1 MFNCIFLPL
10 GALSDVNSLYNDGP
24 LCDGDDTSVSSR
36 ASSRIF
42 DDAMLSYDALSA
54 YYHADYDNFKGPPSS
69 SGRSSDH
76 GGVGAVGGF
85 DDDSHHQASGRTSG
99 ASGNKVDTTDDEC
112 LDKLDV
118 NMRLDNANSTDAINF
133 QDIRSVT
140 ESITLNFGSGR
151 LETDLDSDV

>member
-1 MFNCIFLPL
+1 M
-10 GALSDVNSLYNDGP
+10 SDVNSLYNDGP

-54 YYHADYDNFKGPPSS
+54 YYQTDYDNFKGGVPGIGGSEP
-69 SGRSSDH
+69 GDEDAHH
-76 GGVGAVGGF
+76 GALG
-85 DDDSHHQASGRTSG
+85 GRTSN
-99 ASGNKVDTTDDEC
+99 ASGNRSEGLSDTS
-112 LDKLDV
+112 LDKLEPNLMID
-118 NMRLDNANSTDAINF
+118 RGDPSGINL

-140 ESITLNFGSGR
+140 ESITLNFGTSR